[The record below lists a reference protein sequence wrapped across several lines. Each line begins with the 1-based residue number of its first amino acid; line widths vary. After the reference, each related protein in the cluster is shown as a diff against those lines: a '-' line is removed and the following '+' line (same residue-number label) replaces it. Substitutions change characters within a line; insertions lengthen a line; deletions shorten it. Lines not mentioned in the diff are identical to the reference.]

1 MSTSASDEIS
11 RLRRLEGQVLGI
23 AESVPHMQ
31 EELERLRART
41 TELTRGLSSEREG
54 RVNLYDFLELK
65 GAVGRL
71 QAEMRNLQARRV
83 DISSTFSRANK
94 ISRTPRYQ
102 CVLVTAALCRTISS
116 CSKHGLRHMQQGKY
130 L

>member
-11 RLRRLEGQVLGI
+11 RLGLLEGQVSGI

-41 TELTRGLSSEREG
+41 AGLTRGLRSEREG
-54 RVNLYDFLELK
+54 RVNLYDSLELK
-65 GAVGRL
+65 EAVGRL
-71 QAEMRNLQARRV
+71 QAAMRSLQARRV
-83 DISSTFSRANK
+83 DISSTFSRANE
-94 ISRTPRYQ
+94 ISRAPIYQ
-102 CVLVTAALCRTISS
+102 CIVVTAALCRTISS
-116 CSKHGLRHMQQGKY
+116 CSKHGLRHMQQGMY